1 MRLFENINI
10 DFLGKRKIFY
20 IFSASLIVLGLIT
33 VAIKGL
39 EYGID
44 FKGGSEVVVSFN
56 KPVILSDVRDAAS
69 NIGIG
74 NVEVKTFGATAEN
87 VLIRTPLQD
96 ISQEQFDK
104 IVSTLK
110 KAIEEIVPDTLYE
123 IKEKTANSVVF
134 SFTSPDTASLI
145 TDHLLAN
152 GFQAGLYSQE
162 EDKRDV
168 IVRVGVSDLIREG
181 LKEKFPGYKF
191 EIIKEDKV
199 GPKIGKE
206 LRRDAVIA
214 VLLSLI
220 VILIYLGLRFKF
232 VFGVGAVLAL
242 FHDVLITLGF
252 ISFFNGLIPG
262 LNLEITQSVIAAFL
276 TLVGFSVNDTVVV
289 FDRIR
294 ENLKIHKTMDLK
306 NLFNMSINRT
316 LSRTILTSGTVF
328 LVILS
333 LLLFGGEVNRGFAFT
348 FMIGIITGTY
358 SSIYV
363 ASSIVYDWSMKK
375 KKGKIEF

>member
-20 IFSASLIVLGLIT
+20 LLSVSLIILGLIT
-33 VAIKGL
+33 IAVKGL

-44 FKGGSEVVVSFN
+44 FRGGTEVVVSFN
-56 KPVILSDVRDAAS
+56 KPVNLGDVRTAAS

-74 NVEVKTFGATAEN
+74 NVEVKTFGTGSEN
-87 VLIRTPLQD
+87 ILIRTPMQE
-96 ISQEQFDK
+96 ITQEQFDR
-104 IVSTLK
+104 IVSNIK
-110 KAIEEIVPDTLYE
+110 KVIEEQIPDTLYS
-123 IKEKTANSVVF
+123 IKEKTFNTIVF
-134 SFTSPDTASLI
+134 SFPSPDSAQLI
-145 TDHLLAN
+145 TDYLMSK

-162 EDKRDV
+162 EDNRDV

-181 LKEKFPGYKF
+181 LKESFANLSF

-206 LRRDAVIA
+206 LRRDAIIA
-214 VLLSLI
+214 ILLSLV
-220 VILIYLGLRFKF
+220 VILIYLGFRFKF

-242 FHDVLITLGF
+242 FHDVLVTLGF
-252 ISFFNGLIPG
+252 VSFFNGLLPG

-316 LSRTILTSGTVF
+316 LTRTILTSGTVL
-328 LVILS
+328 LVILA
-333 LLLFGGEVNRGFAFT
+333 LLIFGGEVNRGFAFT
-348 FMIGIITGTY
+348 FMIGVITGTY

-363 ASSIVYDWSMKK
+363 ASAVVYDWTMKR

>member
-10 DFLGKRKIFY
+10 DFLGKRKYFY
-20 IFSASLIVLGLIT
+20 ILSITLIVFGLIVT
-33 VAIKGL
+33 FVKGL

-44 FKGGSEVVVSFN
+44 FKGGTEVIVSFN
-56 KPVILSDVRDAAS
+56 KPVSLSDVRAAS
-69 NIGIG
+69 SDMEIGTI
-74 NVEVKTFGATAEN
+74 EVKTFGATSEN
-87 VLIRTPLQD
+87 VLIRTPLQE
-96 ISQEQFDK
+96 ISAAQFDK

-110 KAIEEIVPDTLYE
+110 STIEEQIPDTLYNL
-123 IKEKTANSVVF
+123 KERTINSVIFTF
-134 SFTSPDTASLI
+134 SSPDTARLI
-145 TDHLLAN
+145 ADHLMAK
-152 GFQAGLYSQE
+152 GFQAGLFSQE
-162 EDKRDV
+162 EDNRDV

-181 LKEKFPGYKF
+181 LKKKFANVSF

-206 LRRDAVIA
+206 LRRDAIIA
-214 VLLSLI
+214 IFLSLI

-232 VFGVGAVLAL
+232 VFGIGAVLAL
-242 FHDVLITLGF
+242 FHDVLVTLGF
-252 ISFFNGLIPG
+252 VSLFNGLIPG

-306 NLFNMSINRT
+306 QLFNMSINRT

-328 LVILS
+328 LVILA
-333 LLLFGGEVNRGFAFT
+333 LLFFGGEVNRGFAFT
-348 FMIGIITGTY
+348 FMVGIITGTY

-363 ASSIVYDWSMKK
+363 ASAIVYDWTMKR

>member
-1 MRLFENINI
+1 MRLFENINV

-20 IFSASLIVLGLIT
+20 IISISFIFLGLLTI
-33 VAIKGL
+33 AIKGL

-44 FKGGSEVVVSFN
+44 FRGGSEVVVSFN
-56 KPVILSDVRDAAS
+56 KPVDLGDVRKSAS
-69 NIGIG
+69 EIGIG
-74 NVEVKTFGATAEN
+74 NVEVKTYGATTEN

-96 ISQEQFDK
+96 ITQDQFEK

-110 KAIEEIVPDTLYE
+110 KTIEEILPDTLFE
-123 IKEKTANSVVF
+123 IKERTANAIVF
-134 SFTSPDTASLI
+134 TFSSPDTARI
-145 TDHLLAN
+145 VTDHLLSK

-162 EDKRDV
+162 EANRDV
-168 IVRVGVSDLIREG
+168 IIRVGISDLIREG
-181 LKEKFPGYKF
+181 LIEKFTDYKF

-206 LRRDAVIA
+206 LRRDALIA
-214 VLLSLI
+214 ILLSLF
-220 VILIYLGLRFKF
+220 VILIYLGFRFKF

-242 FHDVLITLGF
+242 FHDVMLTLGF
-252 ISFFNGLIPG
+252 VSFFNGLIPG
-262 LNLEITQSVIAAFL
+262 LNLEITQSIIAAFL

-316 LSRTILTSGTVF
+316 LARTILTSGTVL
-328 LVILS
+328 LVILA

-363 ASSIVYDWSMKK
+363 ASAVVYDWTIKRR
-375 KKGKIEF
+375 KGKIEF

>member
-20 IFSASLIVLGLIT
+20 IVSLILISLGLLT
-33 VAIKGL
+33 VVIKGL
-39 EYGID
+39 DYGID
-44 FKGGSEVVVSFN
+44 FKGGTEVIVSFN
-56 KPVILSDVRDAAS
+56 KPVNLAEVRAAAS
-69 NIGIG
+69 QIGIG
-74 NVEVKTFGATAEN
+74 NVEVKTFGTTAEN
-87 VLIRTPLQD
+87 VLIRTPLQE
-96 ISQEQFDK
+96 ISKDQFDK
-104 IVSTLK
+104 LISAIRST
-110 KAIEEIVPDTLYE
+110 ISEVIPDTLFS
-123 IKEKTANSVVF
+123 IKEQTTNSVVF
-134 SFTSPDTASLI
+134 TFPSPDTARMV
-145 TDHLLAN
+145 TDHLLLK

-162 EDKRDV
+162 ETNKDI
-168 IVRVGVSDLIREG
+168 IVRVGISDLIREG
-181 LKEKFPGYKF
+181 LKGKFKDYSF
-191 EIIKEDKV
+191 EVIKEDKV

-220 VILIYLGLRFKF
+220 VILIYLGFRFKF

-242 FHDVLITLGF
+242 LHDVLVTLGF
-252 ISFFNGLIPG
+252 VSFFNGLLPG

-306 NLFNMSINRT
+306 NLINMSINRT

-328 LVILS
+328 LVILA

-363 ASSIVYDWSMKK
+363 ASSIVYDWTMKR

>member
-10 DFLGKRKIFY
+10 DFLGKRKTFY
-20 IFSASLIVLGLIT
+20 IVSLIVISLGLLT
-33 VAIKGL
+33 VFIKGL

-44 FKGGSEVVVSFN
+44 FRGGSEVIVSFN
-56 KPVILSDVRDAAS
+56 KPVNLADVRSAAS
-69 NIGIG
+69 QIGIG
-74 NVEVKTFGATAEN
+74 NVEVKTYGTTLEN
-87 VLIRTPLQD
+87 ILIRTPLQE
-96 ISQEQFDK
+96 ISQDQFDR
-104 IVSTLK
+104 IVVNIRKT
-110 KAIEEIVPDTLYE
+110 IEEVIPETLYT
-123 IKEKTANSVVF
+123 IKEKTANTIVF
-134 SFTSPDTASLI
+134 SFSSPDTARLVS
-145 TDHLLAN
+145 DQLLLK

-162 EDKRDV
+162 EANKDV

-181 LKEKFPGYKF
+181 LREKFSGYTF
-191 EIIKEDKV
+191 EIIKEDRV

-214 VLLSLI
+214 VLLSLV
-220 VILIYLGLRFKF
+220 VILIYLGFRFKF

-242 FHDVLITLGF
+242 FHDVLVTLGF
-252 ISFFNGLIPG
+252 VSFFNGLFPG

-328 LVILS
+328 LVILA

-348 FMIGIITGTY
+348 FMIGILTGTY
-358 SSIYV
+358 SSIFI
-363 ASSIVYDWSMKK
+363 ASAFVYDWTMKR

>member
-10 DFLGKRKIFY
+10 DFLGKRKYFY
-20 IFSASLIVLGLIT
+20 ILSITLIVLGLIVT
-33 VAIKGL
+33 FVKGL

-44 FKGGSEVVVSFN
+44 FSGGTEVVVSFN
-56 KPVILSDVRDAAS
+56 RPVNLAEVRAAS
-69 NIGIG
+69 ADMEIG
-74 NVEVKTFGATAEN
+74 NIEVKTFGTTSEN
-87 VLIRTPLQD
+87 VLIRTPLQE
-96 ISQEQFDK
+96 ISAAQFDK
-104 IVSTLK
+104 ILSTLK
-110 KAIEEIVPDTLYE
+110 STIQDQIPDTLYNIRE
-123 IKEKTANSVVF
+123 RTANAVI
-134 SFTSPDTASLI
+134 FTFFSPDAARLVADYLMTK
-145 TDHLLAN
+145 
-152 GFQAGLYSQE
+152 GFQAGLLSQE
-162 EDKRDV
+162 EENRDV
-168 IVRVGVSDLIREG
+168 IVRVGVSDLIKEG
-181 LKEKFPGYKF
+181 LKKKFAGVSF

-214 VLLSLI
+214 IFLSLI
-220 VILIYLGLRFKF
+220 VILIYLGFRFKF

-242 FHDVLITLGF
+242 FHDVLVTLGF
-252 ISFFNGLIPG
+252 VSFFNGLIPG

-294 ENLKIHKTMDLK
+294 ENLKIHKTMDLIE
-306 NLFNMSINRT
+306 LFNMSINRT

-328 LVILS
+328 LVILA

-348 FMIGIITGTY
+348 FMIGIIIGTY
-358 SSIYV
+358 SSIYI
-363 ASSIVYDWSMKK
+363 ASAAVYDWTMKR

>member
-10 DFLGKRKIFY
+10 DFLGKRKTFY
-20 IFSASLIVLGLIT
+20 IVSLIVISLGLLT
-33 VAIKGL
+33 VFIKGL

-44 FKGGSEVVVSFN
+44 FRGGSEVIVSFN
-56 KPVILSDVRDAAS
+56 KPVNLADVRSAAS
-69 NIGIG
+69 QIGIG
-74 NVEVKTFGATAEN
+74 NVEVKTYGTTLEN
-87 VLIRTPLQD
+87 ILIRTPLQE
-96 ISQEQFDK
+96 ISQDQFDR
-104 IVSTLK
+104 IVVNIRKT
-110 KAIEEIVPDTLYE
+110 IEEVIPETLYT
-123 IKEKTANSVVF
+123 IKEKTANTIVF
-134 SFTSPDTASLI
+134 SFSSPDTARLI
-145 TDHLLAN
+145 SDQLLLK

-162 EDKRDV
+162 EANKDV

-181 LKEKFPGYKF
+181 LREKFSGYTF
-191 EIIKEDKV
+191 EIIKEDRV

-214 VLLSLI
+214 VLLSLV
-220 VILIYLGLRFKF
+220 VILIYLGFRFKF
-232 VFGVGAVLAL
+232 IFGVGAVLAL
-242 FHDVLITLGF
+242 FHDVLVTLGF
-252 ISFFNGLIPG
+252 VSFFNGLFPG

-328 LVILS
+328 LVILA

-348 FMIGIITGTY
+348 FMIGILTGTY
-358 SSIYV
+358 SSIFI
-363 ASSIVYDWSMKK
+363 ASAFVYDWTMKR

>member
-20 IFSASLIVLGLIT
+20 IFSATLIVLGLIT

-56 KPVILSDVRDAAS
+56 KPVNLSDVRAAAS

-104 IVSTLK
+104 IVSTLRK
-110 KAIEEIVPDTLYE
+110 TIEEIIPDTLYT
-123 IKEKTANSVVF
+123 IKEKTANAVVF
-134 SFTSPDTASLI
+134 SFSSPDTASLV

-162 EDKRDV
+162 ENNRDV

-181 LKEKFPGYKF
+181 LKEKFAGYKF

-214 VLLSLI
+214 IFLSLV

-242 FHDVLITLGF
+242 FHDVLVTLGF

-363 ASSIVYDWSMKK
+363 ASSIVYDWTMKR

>member
-20 IFSASLIVLGLIT
+20 VVSLILISLGLLT
-33 VAIKGL
+33 VVIKGL
-39 EYGID
+39 DYGID
-44 FKGGSEVVVSFN
+44 FKGGTEVIVSFN
-56 KPVILSDVRDAAS
+56 KPVNLAEVRAAAS
-69 NIGIG
+69 QIGIG
-74 NVEVKTFGATAEN
+74 NVEVKTFGTTAEN
-87 VLIRTPLQD
+87 VLIRTPLQE
-96 ISQEQFDK
+96 ISKDQFDK
-104 IVSTLK
+104 LISAIRST
-110 KAIEEIVPDTLYE
+110 ISEVIPDTLFS
-123 IKEKTANSVVF
+123 IKEQTTNSVVF
-134 SFTSPDTASLI
+134 TFPSPDTARMV
-145 TDHLLAN
+145 TDHLLLK

-162 EDKRDV
+162 ETNKDI
-168 IVRVGVSDLIREG
+168 IVRVGISDLIREG
-181 LKEKFPGYKF
+181 LKGKFKDYSF
-191 EIIKEDKV
+191 EVIKEDKV

-220 VILIYLGLRFKF
+220 VILIYLGFRFKF

-242 FHDVLITLGF
+242 LHDVLVTLGF
-252 ISFFNGLIPG
+252 VSFFNGLLPG

-306 NLFNMSINRT
+306 NLINMSINRT

-328 LVILS
+328 LVILA

-363 ASSIVYDWSMKK
+363 ASSIVYDWTMKR

>member
-56 KPVILSDVRDAAS
+56 KPVNLSDVRAAAS

-110 KAIEEIVPDTLYE
+110 KTIEEIVPDTLYE

-181 LKEKFPGYKF
+181 IKEKFSGYKF

-242 FHDVLITLGF
+242 FHDVLVTLGF

>member
-10 DFLGKRKIFY
+10 DFLGKRKLFY
-20 IFSASLIVLGLIT
+20 IISLTLIFIGL
-33 VAIKGL
+33 VVVFIKGL
-39 EYGID
+39 DYGID
-44 FKGGSEVVVSFN
+44 FKGGTEVVVSFN
-56 KPVILSDVRDAAS
+56 KPVNLGDVRTAAS
-69 NIGIG
+69 QIGIG
-74 NVEVKTFGATAEN
+74 NVEVKTFGATSEN
-87 VLIRTPLQD
+87 VLIRTPLQEITQD
-96 ISQEQFDK
+96 QFEK
-104 IVSTLK
+104 IELNLK
-110 KAIEEIVPDTLYE
+110 KSISELIPDTLYS
-123 IKEKTANSVVF
+123 IKEKTSNSIVF
-134 SFTSPDTASLI
+134 TLPSPDSAQMI
-145 TDHLLAN
+145 TNHLLSK

-162 EDKRDV
+162 ETNKDV
-168 IVRVGVSDLIREG
+168 IVRVGISDLIREG
-181 LKEKFPGYKF
+181 LKEKFKDYSF
-191 EIIKEDKV
+191 EVIKEDKV

-214 VLLSLI
+214 VFLSLI
-220 VILIYLGLRFKF
+220 VILIYLGFRFKF

-242 FHDVLITLGF
+242 FHDVLVTLGF
-252 ISFFNGLIPG
+252 VAFFNGLFPG

-306 NLFNMSINRT
+306 DLINMSINKT

-328 LVILS
+328 LVVLA

-348 FMIGIITGTY
+348 FLVGIITGTY

-363 ASSIVYDWSMKK
+363 ASAIVYDWTMKR

>member
-10 DFLGKRKIFY
+10 DFLSKRKFFY
-20 IFSASLIVLGLIT
+20 IMSITLILLGLIS
-33 VAIKGL
+33 VAFKGL

-44 FKGGSEVVVSFN
+44 FKGGTEVIVSFN
-56 KPVILSDVRDAAS
+56 KPVNLSEVRAAAS

-74 NVEVKTFGATAEN
+74 NVEVKTFGATSEN
-87 VLIRTPLQD
+87 VLVRTPLQE
-96 ISQEQFDK
+96 ISQDQFDK
-104 IVSTLK
+104 IVSKLR
-110 KAIEEIVPDTLYE
+110 ASLEELIPDTLYSV
-123 IKEKTANSVVF
+123 KEKGVNYIVF
-134 SFTSPDTASLI
+134 TLPSPDSAKVI
-145 TDHLLAN
+145 TDYLLSK
-152 GFQAGLYSQE
+152 GFQAGLFSLE
-162 EDKRDV
+162 ETNRDV

-181 LKEKFPGYKF
+181 LKEKFKDYSF
-191 EIIKEDKV
+191 EVIKEDKV

-214 VLLSLI
+214 IFLSLV
-220 VILIYLGLRFKF
+220 VILVYLGFRFKF

-242 FHDVLITLGF
+242 FHDVLVTLGF
-252 ISFFNGLIPG
+252 VSFFNGLIPG
-262 LNLEITQSVIAAFL
+262 LNLEITQNVIAAFL

-306 NLFNMSINRT
+306 EVFNMSINRT
-316 LSRTILTSGTVF
+316 LTRTILTSGTVF
-328 LVILS
+328 LVILA
-333 LLLFGGEVNRGFAFT
+333 LLLFGGEVNRSFAFT

-358 SSIYV
+358 SSIYI
-363 ASSIVYDWSMKK
+363 ASAVVYDWTMKR

>member
-10 DFLGKRKIFY
+10 DFLGKRKTFY
-20 IFSASLIVLGLIT
+20 IISISLIVLGLIS
-33 VAIKGL
+33 VFVKGL

-44 FKGGSEVVVSFN
+44 FKGGTEVIVSFN
-56 KPVILSDVRDAAS
+56 KPVQLADVRTAAS
-69 NIGIG
+69 QIGIG
-74 NVEVKTFGATAEN
+74 NVEVKTYGTTAEN
-87 VLIRTPLQD
+87 VLIRTPLQE
-96 ISQEQFDK
+96 ISQEQFDR
-104 IVSTLK
+104 IVVNIK
-110 KAIEEIVPDTLYE
+110 KAIEEVIPETLYSV
-123 IKEKTANSVVF
+123 KDKATNSIVF
-134 SFTSPDTASLI
+134 TFSSPDTAKFI
-145 TDHLLAN
+145 VDQLLSK
-152 GFQAGLYSQE
+152 GFQAGLFSQE
-162 EDKRDV
+162 ETNRDI

-181 LKEKFPGYKF
+181 LKNKFTNYSF
-191 EIIKEDKV
+191 EVIKEDKV

-214 VLLSLI
+214 IFLSLI
-220 VILIYLGLRFKF
+220 VILIYLGFRFKF

-242 FHDVLITLGF
+242 FHDVLVTLGF
-252 ISFFNGLIPG
+252 VSFFNGLIPG
-262 LNLEITQSVIAAFL
+262 LNLEITQSIIAAFL

-306 NLFNMSINRT
+306 DLFNMSINRT

-328 LVILS
+328 LVVLA

-358 SSIYV
+358 SSIYI
-363 ASSIVYDWSMKK
+363 ASAIVYDWTMKR

>member
-10 DFLGKRKIFY
+10 DFLGKRKTFY
-20 IFSASLIVLGLIT
+20 LISITLIVLGLIS
-33 VAIKGL
+33 VFVKGL

-44 FKGGSEVVVSFN
+44 FRGGSEVIVSFN
-56 KPVILSDVRDAAS
+56 KPVNLADVRAAAS
-69 NIGIG
+69 RIGIG
-74 NVEVKTFGATAEN
+74 NVEVKTYGTTAEN
-87 VLIRTPLQD
+87 VLIRTPLQE
-96 ISQEQFDK
+96 ISQDQFDR
-104 IVSTLK
+104 IVVNIK
-110 KAIEEIVPDTLYE
+110 KAISEVLPETLYT
-123 IKEKTANSVVF
+123 IKEKTNNSIVF
-134 SFTSPDTASLI
+134 SFSSPDTAKLVS
-145 TDHLLAN
+145 DHLLSK

-162 EDKRDV
+162 ETNKDV

-181 LKEKFPGYKF
+181 LKEKFAGYKF

-214 VLLSLI
+214 ILLSLI
-220 VILIYLGLRFKF
+220 VILIYLGFRFKF

-242 FHDVLITLGF
+242 FHDVLVTLGF
-252 ISFFNGLIPG
+252 VSFFNGLIPG
-262 LNLEITQSVIAAFL
+262 LNLEITQSIIAAFL
-276 TLVGFSVNDTVVV
+276 TLVGYSVNDTVVV

-328 LVILS
+328 LVVLA

-348 FMIGIITGTY
+348 FLIGIITGTY
-358 SSIYV
+358 SSIYI
-363 ASSIVYDWSMKK
+363 ASAIVYDWTMKR

>member
-20 IFSASLIVLGLIT
+20 VVSLILISLGLLT
-33 VAIKGL
+33 VVIKGL
-39 EYGID
+39 DYGID
-44 FKGGSEVVVSFN
+44 FKGGTEVIVSFN
-56 KPVILSDVRDAAS
+56 KPVNLAEVRAAAS
-69 NIGIG
+69 QIGIG
-74 NVEVKTFGATAEN
+74 NVEVKTFGTTAEN
-87 VLIRTPLQD
+87 VLIRTPLQE
-96 ISQEQFDK
+96 ISKDQFDK
-104 IVSTLK
+104 LISAIRST
-110 KAIEEIVPDTLYE
+110 ISEVIPDTLFS
-123 IKEKTANSVVF
+123 IKEQTTNSVVF
-134 SFTSPDTASLI
+134 TFPSPDTARMV
-145 TDHLLAN
+145 TDHLLLK

-162 EDKRDV
+162 ETNKDI
-168 IVRVGVSDLIREG
+168 IVRVGISDLIREG
-181 LKEKFPGYKF
+181 LKGKFKDYSF

-220 VILIYLGLRFKF
+220 VILIYLGFRFKF

-242 FHDVLITLGF
+242 LHDVLVTLGF
-252 ISFFNGLIPG
+252 VSFFNGLLPG

-306 NLFNMSINRT
+306 NLINMSINRT

-328 LVILS
+328 LVILA

-363 ASSIVYDWSMKK
+363 ASSIVYDWTMKR

>member
-10 DFLGKRKIFY
+10 DFLGKRKTFY
-20 IFSASLIVLGLIT
+20 LISITLIVLGLIS
-33 VAIKGL
+33 VFIKGL

-44 FKGGSEVVVSFN
+44 FRGGSEVIVSFN
-56 KPVILSDVRDAAS
+56 KPVNLADVRAAAS
-69 NIGIG
+69 RIGIG
-74 NVEVKTFGATAEN
+74 NVEVKTYGTTAEN
-87 VLIRTPLQD
+87 VLIRTPLQE
-96 ISQEQFDK
+96 ISQDQFDR
-104 IVSTLK
+104 IVVNIK
-110 KAIEEIVPDTLYE
+110 KAISEVLPETLYT
-123 IKEKTANSVVF
+123 IKEKTNNSIVF
-134 SFTSPDTASLI
+134 SFSSPDTAKLVS
-145 TDHLLAN
+145 DQLLSK

-162 EDKRDV
+162 ETNKDV

-181 LKEKFPGYKF
+181 LKEKFTGYSF

-214 VLLSLI
+214 ILLSLI
-220 VILIYLGLRFKF
+220 VILIYLGFRFKF

-242 FHDVLITLGF
+242 FHDVLVTLGF
-252 ISFFNGLIPG
+252 VSFFNGLIPG
-262 LNLEITQSVIAAFL
+262 LNLEITQSIIAAFL

-328 LVILS
+328 LVVLA

-348 FMIGIITGTY
+348 FLIGIITGTY
-358 SSIYV
+358 SSIYI
-363 ASSIVYDWSMKK
+363 ASAIVYDWTMKR

>member
-104 IVSTLK
+104 IVSTLR

>member
-10 DFLGKRKIFY
+10 DFLGKRKLFY
-20 IFSASLIVLGLIT
+20 IISLTLIFIGL
-33 VAIKGL
+33 VVVFIKGL
-39 EYGID
+39 DYGID
-44 FKGGSEVVVSFN
+44 FKGGTEVVVSFN
-56 KPVILSDVRDAAS
+56 KPVNLGDVRTAAS
-69 NIGIG
+69 QIGIG
-74 NVEVKTFGATAEN
+74 NVEVKTFGATSEN
-87 VLIRTPLQD
+87 VLIRTPLQEITQD
-96 ISQEQFDK
+96 QFEK
-104 IVSTLK
+104 IELNLK
-110 KAIEEIVPDTLYE
+110 KSISELIPDTLYS
-123 IKEKTANSVVF
+123 IKEKTSNAIVF
-134 SFTSPDTASLI
+134 TLPSPDSAQMI
-145 TDHLLAN
+145 TNHLLSK

-162 EDKRDV
+162 ETNKDV
-168 IVRVGVSDLIREG
+168 IVRVGISDLIREG
-181 LKEKFPGYKF
+181 LKEKFKDYSF
-191 EIIKEDKV
+191 EVIKEDKV

-214 VLLSLI
+214 VFLSLI
-220 VILIYLGLRFKF
+220 VILIYLGFRFKF

-242 FHDVLITLGF
+242 FHDVLVTLGF
-252 ISFFNGLIPG
+252 VAFFNGLFPG

-306 NLFNMSINRT
+306 DLINMSINKT

-328 LVILS
+328 LVVLA

-348 FMIGIITGTY
+348 FLVGIITGTY

-363 ASSIVYDWSMKK
+363 ASAIVYDWTMKR

>member
-20 IFSASLIVLGLIT
+20 AISLILISLGLLT
-33 VAIKGL
+33 VVIKGL
-39 EYGID
+39 DYGID
-44 FKGGSEVVVSFN
+44 FKGGTEVIVSFN
-56 KPVILSDVRDAAS
+56 KPVNLAEVRAAAS
-69 NIGIG
+69 QIGIG
-74 NVEVKTFGATAEN
+74 NVEVKTFGTTAEN
-87 VLIRTPLQD
+87 VLIRTPLQE
-96 ISQEQFDK
+96 ISKDQFDK
-104 IVSTLK
+104 LISAIRST
-110 KAIEEIVPDTLYE
+110 ISEVIPDTLFS
-123 IKEKTANSVVF
+123 IKEQTTNSVVF
-134 SFTSPDTASLI
+134 TFPSPDTARMV
-145 TDHLLAN
+145 TDHLLLK

-162 EDKRDV
+162 ETNKDI
-168 IVRVGVSDLIREG
+168 IVRVGISDLIREG
-181 LKEKFPGYKF
+181 LKGKFKDYSF
-191 EIIKEDKV
+191 EVIKEDKV

-214 VLLSLI
+214 VFLSLI
-220 VILIYLGLRFKF
+220 VILIYLGFRFKF

-242 FHDVLITLGF
+242 LHDVLVTLGF
-252 ISFFNGLIPG
+252 VSFFNGLLPG
-262 LNLEITQSVIAAFL
+262 FNLEITQSVIAAFL

-306 NLFNMSINRT
+306 NVINMSINRT

-328 LVILS
+328 LVILA

-363 ASSIVYDWSMKK
+363 ASSIVYDWTMKR

>member
-10 DFLGKRKIFY
+10 DFLSKRKFFY
-20 IFSASLIVLGLIT
+20 IMSITLILLGLIS
-33 VAIKGL
+33 VAFKGL

-44 FKGGSEVVVSFN
+44 FKGGTEVIVSFN
-56 KPVILSDVRDAAS
+56 KPVNLSEVRAAAS

-74 NVEVKTFGATAEN
+74 NVEVKTFGATSEN
-87 VLIRTPLQD
+87 VLIRTPLQE
-96 ISQEQFDK
+96 ISQDQFDK
-104 IVSTLK
+104 IVSKLR
-110 KAIEEIVPDTLYE
+110 ASLEELIPDTLYTV
-123 IKEKTANSVVF
+123 KEKGVNYIVF
-134 SFTSPDTASLI
+134 TLPSPDSAKVV
-145 TDHLLAN
+145 TDYLLSK
-152 GFQAGLYSQE
+152 GFQAGLFSLE
-162 EDKRDV
+162 ETNRDV

-181 LKEKFPGYKF
+181 LKEKFKDYSF
-191 EIIKEDKV
+191 EVIKEDKV

-214 VLLSLI
+214 IFLSLV
-220 VILIYLGLRFKF
+220 VILVYLGFRFKF

-242 FHDVLITLGF
+242 FHDVLVTLGF
-252 ISFFNGLIPG
+252 VSFFNGLIPS
-262 LNLEITQSVIAAFL
+262 LNLEITQNVIAAFL

-306 NLFNMSINRT
+306 EVFNMSINRT
-316 LSRTILTSGTVF
+316 LTRTILTSGTVF
-328 LVILS
+328 LVILA
-333 LLLFGGEVNRGFAFT
+333 LLLFGGEVNRSFAFT

-358 SSIYV
+358 SSIYI
-363 ASSIVYDWSMKK
+363 ASAVVYDWTMKR